1 MAHGSHFHRAPG
13 SVGMASDAS
22 RVFKGQKMP
31 GRMGGNTVTVQNLEV
46 VQVDTEN
53 NVILVKVTYTDLK
66 GFVEIQTSIK
76 KGNK

>member
-1 MAHGSHFHRAPG
+1 
-13 SVGMASDAS
+13 MASDAS

-53 NVILVKVTYTDLK
+53 KVILVKGNVPGPKK
-66 GFVEIQTSIK
+66 GLVEIRTSIEK
-76 KGNK
+76 R

>member
-1 MAHGSHFHRAPG
+1 
-13 SVGMASDAS
+13 MASDAS

-46 VQVDTEN
+46 VQVDAEN
-53 NVILVKVTYTDLK
+53 KVILVKGNVPGPKK
-66 GFVEIQTSIK
+66 GLVEIRTSIK

>member
-1 MAHGSHFHRAPG
+1 
-13 SVGMASDAS
+13 
-22 RVFKGQKMP
+22 MP

-53 NVILVKVTYTDLK
+53 KVILVKGNVPGPKK
-66 GFVEIQTSIK
+66 GLVEIRTSIK

>member
-1 MAHGSHFHRAPG
+1 
-13 SVGMASDAS
+13 
-22 RVFKGQKMP
+22 MP

-53 NVILVKVTYTDLK
+53 NVILVKVTYLDLK

-76 KGNK
+76 KVINNK

>member
-1 MAHGSHFHRAPG
+1 
-13 SVGMASDAS
+13 
-22 RVFKGQKMP
+22 MP

-53 NVILVKVTYTDLK
+53 NVILVKGNVPGPKK

-76 KGNK
+76 R

>member
-1 MAHGSHFHRAPG
+1 
-13 SVGMASDAS
+13 MASDAS
-22 RVFKGQKMP
+22 KVFKGQKMP

-53 NVILVKVTYTDLK
+53 SVILVKGNVPGPKK
-66 GFVEIQTSIK
+66 GLVEIRTSIK

>member
-22 RVFKGQKMP
+22 KSIQRPKMP

-53 NVILVKVTYTDLK
+53 NVILVKGNVP
-66 GFVEIQTSIK
+66 GPK
-76 KGNK
+76 KV

>member
-1 MAHGSHFHRAPG
+1 
-13 SVGMASDAS
+13 SDAS

-46 VQVDTEN
+46 VQVDTDN
-53 NVILVKVTYTDLK
+53 NVILVKGNVPGPKK
-66 GFVEIQTSIK
+66 GFLEIQTSIK